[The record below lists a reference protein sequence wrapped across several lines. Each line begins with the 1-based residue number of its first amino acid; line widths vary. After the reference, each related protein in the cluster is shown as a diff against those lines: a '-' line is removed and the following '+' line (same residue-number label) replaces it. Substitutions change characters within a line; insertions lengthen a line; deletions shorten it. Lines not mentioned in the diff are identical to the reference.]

1 MTFSVV
7 LLTDSAALFYRM
19 AENDSTSQEFLCI
32 QDVMD
37 KVLEQI
43 ENQLYTAYD
52 TEEHASVNSCT
63 RSTQHQQ
70 DIGAF
75 TFLLNNVGEGSK
87 TMTAALKDSDHIPS
101 SCPIIQSSKEDFL
114 SEEEKSFLVFLDDM
128 RSLTTKDKGAD
139 NRGRHLSDRQ
149 SVKLRFPSVEETA
162 STRGRTPPGSVR
174 DTPLLRSSS
183 VRPENRHR
191 DWLIPPSSGHVVGI
205 PSKTELFSTSSCRA
219 DSLVTTASDVHE
231 AELGSKPSDLAQM
244 KAVDLT
250 EDSASVGF
258 QSAAEKISDSGCEVS
273 SSSSVTRVIT
283 HNTCCHDGEYTDE
296 PELAVEG
303 STEGEVAIAA
313 DEEPGNN
320 QPLSRRDNETEID
333 AVAADPS
340 EVDAAL
346 DSVADDTENST
357 AARRSSSASWPV
369 QGLGVGQS
377 TRNEYNATAGEDL
390 VSDRQKPPGGSVRE
404 TGVNMGDFNRCLS
417 VTMFRGGQTPRHP
430 KQTDCNM
437 QKNDQQHRDE
447 EHGRPLDA
455 EASDVDVEGKAV
467 HSDSTEAK
475 QTFQTYK
482 MSQGNN
488 QYGNEDDDPSSTP
501 CLERRCDITHV
512 NIECTKAEQIFRCF
526 ELSVPERH
534 LLGQKDIVQTKQD
547 ICGSPVAAKQDE
559 IVHEKSRLNQ
569 DEAWIVNDCD
579 SPCKHLGSK
588 RKSTICL
595 GYTARGQIDDLFN
608 ASAALQTDNG
618 FNTGSPGH
626 HSSLLAPSA
635 ERQRESTDDKDEQ
648 EVPDVGENVHAVG
661 TGTESPFNS
670 SFPAPGPRGLGG
682 MGRESEQLL
691 VTCSKLA
698 AGCDTE
704 GAALCLVPDE
714 LSALSEEQHT
724 ESAAEASFYDEDDE
738 LKGTNARGFMFGS
751 HRPSQSLFRP
761 PPSYSPCVLPA
772 FKPVHAFI

>member
-1 MTFSVV
+1 
-7 LLTDSAALFYRM
+7 M
-19 AENDSTSQEFLCI
+19 AENGSTSRDFLCI

-87 TMTAALKDSDHIPS
+87 TMTAALKESDHIPS
-101 SCPIIQSSKEDFL
+101 SCPVFQSSKEDFL

-128 RSLTTKDKGAD
+128 RSLTTKDKRAD
-139 NRGRHLSDRQ
+139 NTGRHLSDRQ

-162 STRGRTPPGSVR
+162 STRGQTPPGSVR

-191 DWLIPPSSGHVVGI
+191 DWLILPSSGHVVGI
-205 PSKTELFSTSSCRA
+205 PSKTEVFSTSSCRA

-231 AELGSKPSDLAQM
+231 AELGSKPSDLPQM

-250 EDSASVGF
+250 QDSAAVGF
-258 QSAAEKISDSGCEVS
+258 QSAAEKISDRGCEVS
-273 SSSSVTRVIT
+273 SSSGITRVIT

-303 STEGEVAIAA
+303 STEGEVGLAA

-333 AVAADPS
+333 ADAADPS
-340 EVDAAL
+340 EADAAL
-346 DSVADDTENST
+346 DSVADETENSS
-357 AARRSSSASWPV
+357 AARRSSSSSWPV

-390 VSDRQKPPGGSVRE
+390 VSDRQKSPGGSVRE
-404 TGVNMGDFNRCLS
+404 TGVNIMGDFNRCLS
-417 VTMFRGGQTPRHP
+417 VTMFRGGQTPRRP
-430 KQTDCNM
+430 KQIDCNL

-455 EASDVDVEGKAV
+455 DASDVDVEDKAV

-501 CLERRCDITHV
+501 FLERRCDITHV

-547 ICGSPVAAKQDE
+547 IYGSPVAAKQDE
-559 IVHEKSRLNQ
+559 LVHEKSRLNQ
-569 DEAWIVNDCD
+569 NEAWIVNDCD
-579 SPCKHLGSK
+579 SSSKLPGS
-588 RKSTICL
+588 KSTISL

-608 ASAALQTDNG
+608 ASATLQTDNG
-618 FNTGSPGH
+618 FNTGSPEH

-635 ERQRESTDDKDEQ
+635 ERQRESADDKDEQ
-648 EVPDVGENVHAVG
+648 E
-661 TGTESPFNS
+661 
-670 SFPAPGPRGLGG
+670 
-682 MGRESEQLL
+682 
-691 VTCSKLA
+691 
-698 AGCDTE
+698 
-704 GAALCLVPDE
+704 VPDE

-761 PPSYSPCVLPA
+761 PPSHSPCVLPA

>member
-7 LLTDSAALFYRM
+7 LLTDSAALSYRM
-19 AENDSTSQEFLCI
+19 AENDSTSQELLCI

-101 SCPIIQSSKEDFL
+101 SCPMFQSSKEDFL

-128 RSLTTKDKGAD
+128 RSLTTKDKRAD
-139 NRGRHLSDRQ
+139 NTGRHLSDRQ

-162 STRGRTPPGSVR
+162 STRGRTPPGPVR

-191 DWLIPPSSGHVVGI
+191 DWLIPPSGGHVVGI

-250 EDSASVGF
+250 EDSAAVGF
-258 QSAAEKISDSGCEVS
+258 QSAAEKISDRGCEVS
-273 SSSSVTRVIT
+273 SGSGITRVIT
-283 HNTCCHDGEYTDE
+283 HNTCCYDGEYTDE

-333 AVAADPS
+333 ADAADPS
-340 EVDAAL
+340 EVDAL

-369 QGLGVGQS
+369 EGLGVGQS
-377 TRNEYNATAGEDL
+377 TRNEYNATARAK
-390 VSDRQKPPGGSVRE
+390 VS
-404 TGVNMGDFNRCLS
+404 
-417 VTMFRGGQTPRHP
+417 
-430 KQTDCNM
+430 
-437 QKNDQQHRDE
+437 
-447 EHGRPLDA
+447 
-455 EASDVDVEGKAV
+455 
-467 HSDSTEAK
+467 
-475 QTFQTYK
+475 
-482 MSQGNN
+482 
-488 QYGNEDDDPSSTP
+488 
-501 CLERRCDITHV
+501 RR
-512 NIECTKAEQIFRCF
+512 
-526 ELSVPERH
+526 
-534 LLGQKDIVQTKQD
+534 
-547 ICGSPVAAKQDE
+547 ICP
-559 IVHEKSRLNQ
+559 
-569 DEAWIVNDCD
+569 
-579 SPCKHLGSK
+579 
-588 RKSTICL
+588 
-595 GYTARGQIDDLFN
+595 
-608 ASAALQTDNG
+608 
-618 FNTGSPGH
+618 
-626 HSSLLAPSA
+626 
-635 ERQRESTDDKDEQ
+635 
-648 EVPDVGENVHAVG
+648 
-661 TGTESPFNS
+661 
-670 SFPAPGPRGLGG
+670 
-682 MGRESEQLL
+682 
-691 VTCSKLA
+691 
-698 AGCDTE
+698 
-704 GAALCLVPDE
+704 
-714 LSALSEEQHT
+714 
-724 ESAAEASFYDEDDE
+724 
-738 LKGTNARGFMFGS
+738 
-751 HRPSQSLFRP
+751 
-761 PPSYSPCVLPA
+761 
-772 FKPVHAFI
+772 